1 MLRMDDLLLDSEAYK
16 GSSVPYVQAR
26 KAGYAV
32 SEHGESGYKWA
43 VYSRASVESAYG
55 PITEENAEDIA
66 GNLTGWGPHYSG
78 PGRGFSHDPYIR
90 VLKRN
95 VLVKQFC
102 GLDI

>member
-1 MLRMDDLLLDSEAYK
+1 MRDKVTAEDILPLRDLR
-16 GSSVPYVQAR
+16 VQPR

-32 SEHGESGYKWA
+32 SEYGESGYTWA
-43 VYSRASVESAYG
+43 IFPLAEVEAAFG
-55 PITEENAEDIA
+55 KITEENAEDIA
-66 GNLTGWGPHYSG
+66 GNLTGWGPSYGG
-78 PGRGFSHDPYIR
+78 PGRAFRHEPYIR